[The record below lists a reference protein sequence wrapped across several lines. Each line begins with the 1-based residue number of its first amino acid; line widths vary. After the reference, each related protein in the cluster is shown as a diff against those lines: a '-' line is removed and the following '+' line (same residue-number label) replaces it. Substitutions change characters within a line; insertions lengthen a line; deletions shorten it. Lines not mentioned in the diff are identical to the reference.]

1 MDFKAN
7 FMEIL
12 AGLFSLTLLIL
23 AGVNYGSVTKIS
35 EKTEDKRNAE
45 RSSQGILAL
54 SVVLFL
60 LAAYKLYDVYPKS
73 SNVIYYF

>member
-7 FMEIL
+7 YMEIL

-23 AGVNYGSVTKIS
+23 AGVNYGSISKIK
-35 EKTEDKRNAE
+35 ETGEDKRNAE
-45 RSSQGILAL
+45 RSSQGVLAL

-60 LAAYKLYDVYPKS
+60 LAAYKLYEVYPKS